1 MPIEPVKV
9 DGCATIAVAPITYG
23 AGIQN
28 KVLEAMACATPV
40 IVTPQATNA
49 LTAIP
54 EKGKANA
61 ALVKYLSKKWRL
73 PKTTFSII
81 SGETSRNKVL
91 KIEGDPTALKS
102 LIEADLAANG
112 FYKI

>member
-1 MPIEPVKV
+1 MRLLIRLTPSSSRDKFDRCEV
-9 DGCATIAVAPITYG
+9 D
-23 AGIQN
+23 
-28 KVLEAMACATPV
+28 
-40 IVTPQATNA
+40 A
-49 LTAIP
+49 LGETRLRLSVTAIP